1 MGSVKYREA
10 HGNLGPASDVGGRM
24 NGVYDGPYGECSE
37 QMYKLWQLLKAKGIT
52 LYNGFPDGWFFFDVN
67 HVRYEVTDCDGC
79 LRMVWT
85 KRYDRDVTPCI
96 AVEIA
101 TSRAVLD

>member
-1 MGSVKYREA
+1 MNSFY
-10 HGNLGPASDVGGRM
+10 NGPH
-24 NGVYDGPYGECSE
+24 GECSE

-52 LYNGFPDGWFFFDVN
+52 MYNGFPNGWFFFEVN
-67 HVRYEVTDCDGC
+67 GVRYEVTDSEMG

-85 KRYDRDVTPCI
+85 KRYDSNVTPYI

-101 TSRAVLD
+101 TAKAVLDDA

>member
-1 MGSVKYREA
+1 
-10 HGNLGPASDVGGRM
+10 M
-24 NGVYDGPYGECSE
+24 NGFYNGPHGECSE

-52 LYNGFPDGWFFFDVN
+52 MYNGFPNGWFFFDVN
-67 HVRYEVTDCDGC
+67 GVRYEVTDSEMG

-85 KRYDRDVTPCI
+85 KSYDRNVTPYI

-101 TSRAVLD
+101 TAKAVLDDA

>member
-1 MGSVKYREA
+1 
-10 HGNLGPASDVGGRM
+10 M
-24 NGVYDGPYGECSE
+24 NGGYNGPHGECSE

-52 LYNGFPDGWFFFDVN
+52 LYNGFPNGWFFFDVG
-67 HVRYEVTDCDGC
+67 HVRYDVTDSDKG

-85 KRYDRDVTPCI
+85 KKYDRNVTPYI

-101 TSRAVLD
+101 TAKAVLD

>member
-1 MGSVKYREA
+1 MNSFY
-10 HGNLGPASDVGGRM
+10 NGPH
-24 NGVYDGPYGECSE
+24 GECSE

-52 LYNGFPDGWFFFDVN
+52 MYNGFPNGWFFFDAN
-67 HVRYEVTDCDGC
+67 GVRYEVTDSEMG

-85 KRYDRDVTPCI
+85 KRYDRNVTPYI

-101 TSRAVLD
+101 TSRAVLDDA

>member
-1 MGSVKYREA
+1 MNSFY
-10 HGNLGPASDVGGRM
+10 NGPH
-24 NGVYDGPYGECSE
+24 GECSE

-52 LYNGFPDGWFFFDVN
+52 LYNGFPKGWFFFDVG
-67 HVRYEVTDCDGC
+67 HVRYEVTDGEKG

-85 KRYDRDVTPCI
+85 KRYDRNVTPYI

-101 TSRAVLD
+101 TSKAVLDS

>member
-1 MGSVKYREA
+1 
-10 HGNLGPASDVGGRM
+10 M
-24 NGVYDGPYGECSE
+24 NGCYNGPHGECSE

-52 LYNGFPDGWFFFDVN
+52 MYNEFPNGWFFFEVN
-67 HVRYEVTDCDGC
+67 GVRYEVTDSEMG

-85 KRYDRDVTPCI
+85 KRYDRNVTPYI

-101 TSRAVLD
+101 TSRAVLDDA

>member
-1 MGSVKYREA
+1 
-10 HGNLGPASDVGGRM
+10 M
-24 NGVYDGPYGECSE
+24 NGFYNGPHGECSE

-52 LYNGFPDGWFFFDVN
+52 MYNGFPNGWFFFEVN
-67 HVRYEVTDCDGC
+67 GVRYEVTDSEMG

-85 KRYDRDVTPCI
+85 KRYDRNVTPYI

-101 TSRAVLD
+101 TSRAVLDDA

>member
-1 MGSVKYREA
+1 
-10 HGNLGPASDVGGRM
+10 M
-24 NGVYDGPYGECSE
+24 NGFYNGPHGECSE

-52 LYNGFPDGWFFFDVN
+52 MYNGFPNGWFFFDVN
-67 HVRYEVTDCDGC
+67 GVRYEVTDSERG

-85 KRYDRDVTPCI
+85 KRHDRNVTPYI

-101 TSRAVLD
+101 TARAVLDDA

>member
-1 MGSVKYREA
+1 MNSFY
-10 HGNLGPASDVGGRM
+10 NGPH
-24 NGVYDGPYGECSE
+24 GECSE

-52 LYNGFPDGWFFFDVN
+52 MYNGFPNGWFFFEVN
-67 HVRYEVTDCDGC
+67 GVRYEVTDSEMG

-85 KRYDRDVTPCI
+85 KRYDRNVTPYI

-101 TSRAVLD
+101 TAKAVLDDA

>member
-1 MGSVKYREA
+1 MNSFY
-10 HGNLGPASDVGGRM
+10 NGPH
-24 NGVYDGPYGECSE
+24 GECSE

-52 LYNGFPDGWFFFDVN
+52 MYNGFPNGWFFFEVN
-67 HVRYEVTDCDGC
+67 GVRYEVTDSEMG

-85 KRYDRDVTPCI
+85 KRYDRNVTPYI

-101 TSRAVLD
+101 TSRAVLDDA